1 MKICMYKLKKNQI
14 TMINMS
20 GFAFQMEKLKVF
32 YHIKL
37 SYHHCEEYLQVCLHY
52 ANAEGNRRRGG
63 DLQYLWLGQNQ
74 KPKSWFPDLQLNL
87 KTLSSLPKKPVSFP
101 QNAV

>member
-63 DLQYLWLGQNQ
+63 DLQYL
-74 KPKSWFPDLQLNL
+74 
-87 KTLSSLPKKPVSFP
+87 
-101 QNAV
+101 